1 MISIKSLFKP
11 IKMRTFIKTQ
21 LLVVLTLAFTLSA
34 CEDYLEINDS
44 PNNQTDAP
52 IGQLL
57 TSATVATG
65 FIAGSD
71 VHRFS
76 AIIAQQFGG
85 QDSEVAQ
92 TREYMRYQIAPTDVN
107 NLWNN
112 YYAGILADLEL
123 VIEKGGDTSPHYTG
137 IAKLLKAYIFSQ
149 VVDLWGDIPYTEALK
164 FTGLQYPVYDASSAI
179 YPQLI
184 SLIDAGIADLG
195 KTTPL
200 SPGSFDTIYG
210 GNTSRWIRF
219 GNTLKLRMFMRQS
232 KSNAGAATSA
242 INGLIN
248 ANATFIDAVEHN
260 FQHSFLN
267 TVNRQNPIHQFETLR
282 LNQFFPHERFVDL
295 MNSKNDPRREFYF
308 TPFPYNSNPK
318 TFKGVAP
325 VPGPQA
331 INYSR
336 MHTYLR
342 GPVTA
347 GPTSVNP
354 DGSVAPAAITYA
366 GTAPTRMLTAAE
378 YFFLRAE
385 ASVRFSS
392 PGNAA
397 TFFEQGIRASM
408 AMAGVA
414 AADVTTYVT
423 ARLADFN
430 AADNNGKLRNILEE
444 KYVANYGVPL
454 EAWSDWRRTGIPSF
468 ITPPAN
474 AALNISGGGVPR
486 VLPYPL
492 GETSSNPNTPA
503 RANLG
508 ARVFWDTP

>member
-1 MISIKSLFKP
+1 MRKLF
-11 IKMRTFIKTQ
+11 KTQ
-21 LLVVLTLAFTLSA
+21 LLVVLTLAFSLSA

-76 AIIAQQFGG
+76 SIIAQQFGG

-107 NLWNN
+107 NLWSN

-123 VIEKGGDTSPHYTG
+123 VIQKGGDASPHYTG
-137 IAKLLKAYIFSQ
+137 IAKLLKAYIFTQ
-149 VVDLWGDIPYTEALK
+149 VVDLWGDVPYAEALK
-164 FTGLQYPVYDASSAI
+164 FTGVQYPVYDSSSAI
-179 YPQLI
+179 YTQLI
-184 SLIDAGIADLG
+184 ALIDAGIADLG
-195 KTTPL
+195 KTTPI

-210 GNTSRWIRF
+210 GNTSKWIRF

-232 KSNAGAATSA
+232 KSNAGATTTA
-242 INGLIN
+242 INALIN
-248 ANATFIDAVEHN
+248 SNASFIDAVEHN

-267 TVNRQNPIHQFETLR
+267 TVNRQNPIHQFENLR
-282 LNQFFPHERFVDL
+282 LNQFFPHERFVNL
-295 MNSKNDPRREFYF
+295 MNTKSDPRREFYF

-342 GPVTA
+342 GPVTT

-354 DGSVAPAAITYA
+354 DGSVATTAITYA

-378 YFFLRAE
+378 YFFIRAE

-408 AMAGVA
+408 TMAGVA
-414 AADVTTYVT
+414 AADANTYVT

-430 AADNNGKLRNILEE
+430 AADNAGKIRNIIEE

-454 EAWSDWRRTGIPSF
+454 EAWSDWRRTGLPSF

-474 AALNISGGGVPR
+474 ALLNLSGGGVPR
-486 VLPYPL
+486 ILPYPL
-492 GETSSNPNTPA
+492 GEVSSNPNTPA

-508 ARVFWDTP
+508 SRVFWDTP